1 MIRKATRYDIP
12 MLLDL
17 VREYNKEIPIKVY
30 KNKELHDETYV
41 SNLLFTLIKGRGF
54 VLIDD
59 DFRGM
64 LLAVVIANVWCP
76 KAFELHELAWW
87 VEPEYRNTSLGGRL
101 WIEFNKE
108 AQKMLNEKRVSSVY
122 TSLMENSP
130 SIDYEKRGFKKLETK
145 YFRE

>member
-59 DFRGM
+59 EINNGSEIDYGR
-64 LLAVVIANVWCP
+64 V
-76 KAFELHELAWW
+76 
-87 VEPEYRNTSLGGRL
+87 TST
-101 WIEFNKE
+101 
-108 AQKMLNEKRVSSVY
+108 SSVTRNDFLGISCLHY
-122 TSLMENSP
+122 VYL
-130 SIDYEKRGFKKLETK
+130 
-145 YFRE
+145 